1 MPDVALTNLTKSYL
15 GVGKTPAVHDFN
27 LTISN
32 GELLTVVG
40 PSGSGK
46 TTLLRLISGLET
58 PETGEIT
65 IGGRIVNSIPPG
77 DRNVAMVFQSFALY
91 PHLTVRDNLGFPLK
105 IRKSPKAQIAN
116 AVAEFAQMLGLTELL
131 DRRPDTLSSGERQ
144 RVALGR
150 ALVQRPDVFLL
161 DEPLSNVDAALRLDL
176 RRLIADLH
184 RRLKTT
190 IIYVTHDQVEA
201 MTLGDRVAV
210 IRRGQLEQVG
220 TAAQIYDTP
229 ATAFVARFIGS
240 PGMNLLPGKLLR
252 EGEQIMFK
260 LESAGPSLPFPLD
273 PRIASNAASQVG
285 RKVLLG
291 IRPEHIH
298 PADHPAAILTGVVE
312 LTERTGAETVL
323 HLRSE
328 SVQLKL
334 RVPGNA
340 TARIGD
346 KLAVRFELNHIRL
359 FDADSGR
366 RII

>member
-1 MPDVALTNLTKSYL
+1 
-15 GVGKTPAVHDFN
+15 
-27 LTISN
+27 
-32 GELLTVVG
+32 
-40 PSGSGK
+40 
-46 TTLLRLISGLET
+46 
-58 PETGEIT
+58 
-65 IGGRIVNSIPPG
+65 
-77 DRNVAMVFQSFALY
+77 
-91 PHLTVRDNLGFPLK
+91 
-105 IRKSPKAQIAN
+105 
-116 AVAEFAQMLGLTELL
+116 MLGLTGLL

-190 IIYVTHDQVEA
+190 TVYVTHDQVEA

-210 IRRGQLEQVG
+210 IRQGQLEQVG
-220 TAAQIYDTP
+220 TPAQIYDTP

-240 PGMNLLPGKLLR
+240 PGMNLFPGKLLR
-252 EGEQIMFK
+252 DREELLFQFASSGEPS
-260 LESAGPSLPFPLD
+260 ESSFPLD
-273 PRIASNAASQVG
+273 PDLASRAASHLG
-285 RKVLLG
+285 SKVLLG

-298 PADHPAAILTGVVE
+298 PVDHPAAILSGLVE
-312 LTERTGAETVL
+312 LAERTGAETVL

-346 KLAVRFELNHIRL
+346 KLAVGFERNHIRL

-366 RII
+366 RIA

>member
-15 GVGKTPAVHDFN
+15 GVGKTPAVHGFN
-27 LTISN
+27 LAISS
-32 GELLTVVG
+32 GELVTVVG

-58 PETGEIT
+58 PDTGEIT
-65 IGGRIVNSIPPG
+65 IGDRIVNSIPPG

-91 PHLTVRDNLGFPLK
+91 PHLSVCDNLGFPLK
-105 IRKSPKAQIAN
+105 IRKSPKAQIAK
-116 AVAEFAQMLGLTELL
+116 AVAEFAEMLGLTELL

-150 ALVQRPDVFLL
+150 ALVQQPDVFLL

-201 MTLGDRVAV
+201 MTLGNRVAV
-210 IRRGQLEQVG
+210 VRRGQLEQVG
-220 TAAQIYDTP
+220 TAQQIYDMP
-229 ATAFVARFIGS
+229 ATAFVAGFIGS
-240 PGMNLLPGKLLR
+240 PGMNLFPGKLLR
-252 EGEQIMFK
+252 DGEQIMFQ
-260 LESAGPSLPFPLD
+260 LESAERTMRVPLD
-273 PRIASNAASQVG
+273 PPVASTAASHIG

-298 PADHPAAILTGVVE
+298 PSEQSTAMLTGIVE
-312 LTERTGAETVL
+312 LAERTGAETVL
-323 HLRSE
+323 HLDSGSIRLN
-328 SVQLKL
+328 V
-334 RVPGNA
+334 RVSGNA
-340 TARIGD
+340 PVQIGD
-346 KLAVRFELNHIRL
+346 KVPVRLELNHVHL
-359 FDADSGR
+359 FDGDSGK
-366 RII
+366 RIP